1 MKVGLAFLLLVAVY
15 ALTLASAHPLDLLAG
30 AVLAAALLIALRRF
44 LFAGEPPAAPGL
56 VKRIVSFPGF
66 ALAVAWEV
74 ARGTWL
80 VALVVTGRRP
90 LARPGIICVPV
101 GQRTRAGVA
110 ATALAVTLSP
120 GEVFVDVDWERD
132 VMLLHLLDASD
143 PDAVRRHHA
152 HFYDRHQRSVF
163 P

>member
-1 MKVGLAFLLLVAVY
+1 MRMALAFLLLVAVY

-30 AVLAAALLIALRRF
+30 GVLAAALLVGLRRF
-44 LFAGEPPAAPGL
+44 LFSGARPAGASIAR
-56 VKRIVSFPGF
+56 RILSFPRFG
-66 ALAVAWEV
+66 LAVATEV

-80 VALVVTGRRP
+80 VALFVSGRRP
-90 LARPGIICVPV
+90 LARPGIVAIPV
-101 GQRTRAGVA
+101 GERTRGGVA

-120 GEVFVDVDWERD
+120 GEVFVDVDWERG
-132 VMLLHLLDASD
+132 VMLLHVLDASD

-152 HFYDRHQRSVF
+152 AFYDRHQRAVF

>member
-1 MKVGLAFLLLVAVY
+1 MRVGLAFVLLVAVY

-30 AVLAAALLIALRRF
+30 GLLAAALLFGLRRF
-44 LFAGEPPAAPGL
+44 LFAREPLTHPTF
-56 VKRIVSFPGF
+56 VRRVVSFPRL

-80 VALVVTGRRP
+80 VALVMTGRRP
-90 LARPGIICVPV
+90 LARPGIVCIPV
-101 GQRTRAGVA
+101 GERTRGGVA

-132 VMLLHLLDASD
+132 VMLLHVLDASD

-152 HFYDRHQRSVF
+152 AFYDHHQRAVF